1 MIGGCGKPGRIMVA
15 VCASLMNNN
24 FKNIAGM
31 KRFLFSLLSIVLSL
45 QSFAFD
51 FELDGI
57 SYNIISSQDK
67 TVEVTTS
74 ENVYSGNININS
86 TVTNDGVSYSVI
98 KIGDYAF
105 AGCSSL
111 SSVVLPEGLQSIGT
125 GGFSGCTSLA
135 SISIPSTVKELG
147 TRSFSACS
155 QIKNISLSLG
165 LEIMGDY
172 CFSGCSS
179 LEAITIPSSVL
190 ILGNYCFSGCTKIT
204 SMSLPSGVTQIGEFC
219 FNECIALESL
229 ELPSGL
235 NSLPSSFIS
244 GCKKLISLT
253 IPETVTIL
261 GSKCFSGCFIEKLR
275 IPQSVTNVS
284 GDFLDKNPNIKSIEF
299 DANIK
304 YIPTVYQNQER
315 ITAGCFVECQALESV
330 IITSPITKLPDYCFK
345 ECIALKNVSI
355 PNSVV
360 TLGNCC
366 FTNCQSLTDFSIPE
380 SVKTIGG
387 ACFFK
392 CKSIKNLSIPAGVT
406 DLPTSEVYYY
416 EYNYMGYGYKQ
427 SCLGSGGCFYGC
439 ESLESV
445 SIPNTVVNMGYSSF
459 SGCRSLTSVTLP
471 YGVTVLGRSFF
482 ADCKSLTSFTIS
494 STVTTLGDRCFS
506 RCESL
511 KNLSIPSSV
520 TSIGE
525 HCFEGCKSLEAIQIP
540 STISE
545 LKTGTFSAC
554 SSIKEISIPSSISTI
569 GDGCF
574 SDCSALETFVI
585 PSSVT
590 KIGGACFALCTS
602 LRSIEIPQTITELK
616 YGDYSYWW
624 DLDGQKEMSIWSTSG
639 GFFYK
644 CSSLSEIELPSSI
657 TVVGSNCFSGCT
669 NLVKLTS
676 NAENVPETGYSVFGE
691 TPYNTLGCLYVP
703 ENSAAAYKTAEQWK
717 DWKNIAAIGGGD
729 IVIHQCETPTIS
741 YTNGQLSFVSSTENA
756 QYHYTIDDSDIRT
769 ASTLSDGIVNLTAT
783 YNITVFATAEGYT
796 NSEKVTATLCWL
808 YAEPKTEGMTSD
820 IAASKGNSVL
830 IQSHDGT
837 LSISGA
843 DDGTIINVYG
853 VNGQQYGSTIS
864 HNGHAIINANLQPNS
879 VAIIKIGGKSV
890 KVVVK

>member
-172 CFSGCSS
+172 CFSGCTS

-190 ILGNYCFSGCTKIT
+190 ILGSYCFSGCTKIT
-204 SMSLPSGVTQIGEFC
+204 SMSLPSGITEIGEFC

-235 NSLPSSFIS
+235 NALPSSFIS

-261 GSKCFSGCFIEKLR
+261 GPKCFSGCFIEKLR

-284 GDFLDKNPNIKSIEF
+284 GDFLDENPNIKSIEF

-304 YIPTVYQNQER
+304 YIPTVYQNQQR

-387 ACFFK
+387 ACFFN

-471 YGVTVLGRSFF
+471 YGVTVLGQSFF

-494 STVTTLGDRCFS
+494 STVTTLGDKCFS

-691 TPYNTLGCLYVP
+691 TPYNTMGCLYVP

-820 IAASKGNSVL
+820 IAASKGNPVL

-837 LSISGA
+837 LSITGA

>member
-204 SMSLPSGVTQIGEFC
+204 SMSLPSGITEIGEFC

-261 GSKCFSGCFIEKLR
+261 GPKCFSGCFIEKLR

-284 GDFLDKNPNIKSIEF
+284 GDFLDENPNIKSIEF

-304 YIPTVYQNQER
+304 YIPTVYQNQQR

-387 ACFFK
+387 ACFFN

-471 YGVTVLGRSFF
+471 YGVTVLGQSFF

-494 STVTTLGDRCFS
+494 STVTTLGDKCFS

-691 TPYNTLGCLYVP
+691 TPYNTMGCLYVP

-820 IAASKGNSVL
+820 IAASKGNPVL

-837 LSISGA
+837 LSITGA

>member
-1 MIGGCGKPGRIMVA
+1 MA
-15 VCASLMNNN
+15 NVCASLMNNN
-24 FKNIAGM
+24 FKYIADM
-31 KRFLFSLLSIVLSL
+31 KRFLFSLLSFVLSL

-51 FELDGI
+51 FEFDGI

-67 TVEVTTS
+67 TVEVTTG
-74 ENVYSGNININS
+74 ENVYSGNVNINS
-86 TVTNDGVSYSVI
+86 TVTNDGVTYSVI

-111 SSVVLPEGLQSIGT
+111 FSVILPEGLQSIGS

-155 QIKNISLSLG
+155 QLNNISLSSG

-179 LEAITIPSSVL
+179 IEEITIPSSVL

-229 ELPSGL
+229 QLPSEL
-235 NSLPSSFIS
+235 NALPSSFIS
-244 GCKKLISLT
+244 GCKKLISFT
-253 IPETVTIL
+253 IPETVTSL
-261 GSKCFSGCFIEKLR
+261 GSKCFSGCFIEELR

-284 GDFLDKNPNIKSIEF
+284 GDFLDKNPNIKGIEF
-299 DANIK
+299 GANIN
-304 YIPTVYQNQER
+304 YIPTVYENQQR
-315 ITAGCFVECQALESV
+315 ITAGCFVDCKALESV

-345 ECIALKNVSI
+345 ECLALKKVSI
-355 PNSVV
+355 PNSV
-360 TLGNCC
+360 TSLGNCC

-416 EYNYMGYGYKQ
+416 EYNFMGSGYKQ
-427 SCLGSGGCFYGC
+427 SCLGSGGCFFGC

-445 SIPNTVVNMGYSSF
+445 SIPNSVVNMGYSSF
-459 SGCRSLTSVTLP
+459 SDCSSLTSVTLP

-482 ADCKSLTSFTIS
+482 QNCKSLTSFTIS
-494 STVTTLGDRCFS
+494 STVTTLGDNCFS

-511 KNLSIPSSV
+511 KNISIPSSV

-525 HCFEGCKSLEAIQIP
+525 HCFEGCKSLETIQIP

-545 LKTGTFSAC
+545 LKASTFSAC

-574 SDCSALETFVI
+574 SDCSALESFVI

-602 LRSIEIPQTITELK
+602 LKSIVIPPSITELK
-616 YGDYSYWW
+616 LGSYSFWNDYQ
-624 DLDGQKEMSIWSTSG
+624 GEMSIWTTSG

-644 CSSLSEIELPSSI
+644 CCSLTEIELPSSI
-657 TVVGSNCFSGCT
+657 TAIGNNCFYGCT
-669 NLVKLTS
+669 SLVKLTS
-676 NAENVPETGYSVFGE
+676 NAENVPETGNSVFGE
-691 TPYNTLGCLYVP
+691 TPYNTMGCLYVP
-703 ENSAAAYKTAEQWK
+703 ENSAASYKTAEQWK

-741 YTNGQLSFVSSTENA
+741 YSNGQLSFVSSTENA
-756 QYHYTIDDSDIRT
+756 QYHYTIEDSDIRT

-783 YNITVFATAEGYT
+783 YIITVFATAEGYT

-808 YAEPKTEGMTSD
+808 YAEPQTEGMTSD
-820 IAASKGNSVL
+820 IAASKGNPVL
-830 IQSHDGT
+830 IQSHDGI
-837 LSISGA
+837 LSITGA
-843 DDGTIINVYG
+843 DNGTIINVYG

-864 HNGHAIINANLQPNS
+864 HNGHAIINANLQSDS
-879 VAIIKIGGKSV
+879 VAIIKIGEKSV